1 MILYILA
8 AIFKLFQ
15 FRLGILVYYHF
26 KRKLIVI
33 INIILHLNKYFISNN
48 FNPNIIAIINIIIN
62 IKLLLVLVNII
73 NQCIII
79 KNSQNKQDLK
89 TK

>member
-26 KRKLIVI
+26 KRKLIII
-33 INIILHLNKYFISNN
+33 INIILHLNKYYFSNN